1 VHCRRI
7 KLFRNCDRE
16 LERHRGPSRWPFTQI
31 EGAAYAQSCQS
42 HDFAGFDP
50 AGGVKCICRAPGKPA
65 GVKQAQDQDV
75 STPLLVMGAAA
86 IGIGIALAVSDD
98 GNSTPVNPPN
108 TTTTTTTG
116 TGP

>member
-1 VHCRRI
+1 MRRVSKAMI
-7 KLFRNCDRE
+7 LPV
-16 LERHRGPSRWPFTQI
+16 LIPL
-31 EGAAYAQSCQS
+31 AASNA
-42 HDFAGFDP
+42 FALP
-50 AGGVKCICRAPGKPA
+50 LAPGKPA
-65 GVKQAQDQDV
+65 GVKQAQDQEV

-98 GNSTPVNPPN
+98 GNSMPGNPPS